1 MKASKKVPEFTPE
14 EYKHLIDL
22 ALEAERLLI
31 NSYAYLNDITGI
43 LAKRLYA
50 TQNFETKK

>member
-1 MKASKKVPEFTPE
+1 MNASEKVPEFTPE

-50 TQNFETKK
+50 TQNSETKK